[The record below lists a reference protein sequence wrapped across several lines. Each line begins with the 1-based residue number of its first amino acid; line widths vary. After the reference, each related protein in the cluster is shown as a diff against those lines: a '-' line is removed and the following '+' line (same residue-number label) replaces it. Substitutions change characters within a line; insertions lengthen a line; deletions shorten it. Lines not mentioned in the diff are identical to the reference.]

1 MTRLATLV
9 LAAAFAAASASSARA
24 AVDVFACEPEWAA
37 LASDIGGDR
46 VKAFA
51 ATTVMQDP
59 HHIRARPSLIARIRR
74 AELLFC
80 SGAGLEVGWLPVLMQ
95 RGAPAGVQPGQP
107 GHLMAAEHVALL
119 DKPAVLDRAQGDLHP
134 EGNPH
139 LHLDPRNLVTLA
151 GVVAERLA
159 LLDPGGK
166 ADYAARAEAFRAAW
180 NRAIAGWQA
189 RARALRGM
197 PVIVQHKA
205 WSYLVAWLELKE
217 IAALEPKPGLPP
229 TASHLESLLRLT
241 RAQPVK
247 AILRAPYDSPQA
259 SEWLSARAK
268 IPAVT
273 LPYTVGMDT
282 RDGGGAQTL
291 HNVFERTV
299 TLLETAAKRKA
310 QP

>member
-1 MTRLATLV
+1 MIRFATLV
-9 LAAAFAAASASSARA
+9 LAAAIAAAGAFPARA

-37 LASDIGGDR
+37 LATDIGGDR
-46 VKAFA
+46 VEAFA

-74 AELLFC
+74 ADLLFC
-80 SGAGLEVGWLPVLMQ
+80 SGAGLEIGWLPVLLQ
-95 RGAPAGVQPGQP
+95 RGAPAGVQPGRP

-159 LLDPGGK
+159 LLDPEGK
-166 ADYAARAEAFRAAW
+166 AYYAARAEAFRATW
-180 NRAIAGWQA
+180 NRAIAEWQT
-189 RARALRGM
+189 RARVFRDM

-217 IAALEPKPGLPP
+217 VAALEPKPGLPP

-241 RAQPVK
+241 RAQNVA
-247 AILRAPYDSPQA
+247 AIFRAPYDSPQA
-259 SEWLSARAK
+259 SEWLSSRAK
-268 IPAVT
+268 IPALT
-273 LPYTVGMDT
+273 LPYTVGADT
-282 RDGGGAQTL
+282 RDGQGARTL
-291 HNVFERTV
+291 HEVFERTV